1 MANFK
6 RIVLDRGHGELQGK
20 DTSQTDGRVYTLP
33 DGRVV
38 NEGIENSK
46 YIIELA
52 KQFKAKGF
60 DVVYT
65 VDPHKPDNLSL
76 TKRRNIANTFSDN
89 KTLLISVHNNAAKG
103 IGTEAF
109 TWVNTKT
116 SAEVTEKVL
125 KKIKDAGRHVRT
137 EATTRLRKESKFYI
151 LGGKL
156 PGFLIEM
163 GFYDNPKDY
172 DFLSNPSNIEIL
184 CEAIVNGVIEHNKE
198 NG

>member
-1 MANFK
+1 MARFK

-33 DGRVV
+33 DGRIV

-46 YIIELA
+46 YVIELA
-52 KQFKAKGF
+52 RQFKAKGF
-60 DVVYT
+60 NVVFT
-65 VDPHKPDNLSL
+65 VDPYKPENMSL
-76 TKRRNIANTFSDN
+76 TKRRNIANTFSD
-89 KTLLISVHNNAAKG
+89 KETLLISVHNNAAKG

-109 TWVNTKT
+109 TWVNTK
-116 SAEVTEKVL
+116 SSDKVTEKVL
-125 KKIKDAGRHVRT
+125 QKIKDAGRHVRT
-137 EATTRLRKESKFYI
+137 ENKTRLRKENKFYI

-156 PGFLIEM
+156 PGFLLEM

-172 DFLSNPSNIEIL
+172 DFLSNESNIKIL
-184 CEAIVNGVIEHNKE
+184 CEAIVEGVIEHNKE

>member
-6 RIVLDRGHGELQGK
+6 RIVLDRGHGEVQGN

-33 DGRVV
+33 DGRIV

-46 YIIELA
+46 YVIELA
-52 KQFKAKGF
+52 KQFKEKGF
-60 DVVYT
+60 KVEFT
-65 VDPHKPDNLSL
+65 VDPFKPLNMSL
-76 TKRRNIANTFSDN
+76 TKRRNVANTFAD
-89 KTLLISVHNNAAKG
+89 KETLLISIHNNAAKG

-109 TWVNTKT
+109 TWVNTK
-116 SAEVTEKVL
+116 SSDKVTEEVL
-125 KKIKDAGRHVRT
+125 QKIKNTGRYVRT
-137 EATTRLRKESKFYI
+137 EVNTRLRKEKSFYI

-156 PGFLIEM
+156 PGMLLEM

-172 DFLSNPSNIEIL
+172 DFLSNESNIEIL
-184 CEAIVNGVIEHNKE
+184 CKAIVEGVIKFNKE